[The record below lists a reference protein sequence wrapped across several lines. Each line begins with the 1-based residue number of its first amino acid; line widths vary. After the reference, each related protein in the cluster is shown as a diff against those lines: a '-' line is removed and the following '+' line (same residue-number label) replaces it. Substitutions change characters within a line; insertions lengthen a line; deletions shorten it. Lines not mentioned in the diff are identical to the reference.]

1 MRPVRW
7 LIPNTVWLVTNRCEL
22 EQLLLLPIA
31 GINDLIGAWLARA
44 LEKYGDGIDL
54 YGFVFLGNHFHLLL
68 RDTKGQLSK
77 FMWYFQ
83 TNLAK
88 AINRAL
94 GRKTGRVFARR
105 FDAEMV
111 GDEDAFLGCY
121 AYVLGNA
128 VKAGL
133 VEQASEWPGLSSLE
147 AALTGETMRFVQ
159 FDRTAHHNAT
169 RRGQKV
175 NASKFMKE
183 YEIQLAMPPMW
194 AGKSEE
200 QLGTLVAELV
210 AGFETKQIAARRAEG
225 RGFLGVA
232 GVLSQRPTDR
242 PLESVFTTREYVL
255 CRDPEHREELKR
267 AWRTVTGAYRERFGE
282 MHKAAR
288 LGRRFHSEWPP
299 WTCPPSCMEPVGYA
313 EAA

>member
-1 MRPVRW
+1 MRPIRW
-7 LIPNTVWLVTNRCEL
+7 LVPNTVWLVTNRCEL
-22 EQLLLLPIA
+22 EQLLLLPVA

-111 GDEDAFLGCY
+111 SDEESFLGSY

-133 VEQASEWPGLSSLE
+133 VEHASEWPGLSSLG
-147 AALTGETMRFVQ
+147 ATLADETMRFVQ
-159 FDRTAHHNAT
+159 LDRTAYHNAT
-169 RRGQKV
+169 RRGQQV
-175 NASKFMKE
+175 EPSRFMKE
-183 YEIQLAMPPMW
+183 YEIRLAPPPMW
-194 AGKSEE
+194 VDKSKVERAK
-200 QLGTLVAELV
+200 LVTDLV
-210 AGFETKQIAARRAEG
+210 AGFEARQVAARRAEG

-242 PLESVFTTREYVL
+242 ALEPEFAVREYVL
-255 CRDPEHREELKR
+255 CRDHERRNELKL
-267 AWRTVTGAYRERFGE
+267 AWREVTGMYRERHGE
-282 MHKAAR
+282 LRVAAQH
-288 LGRRFHSEWPP
+288 GRRFHNEWPP
-299 WTCPPSCMEPVGYA
+299 WTCPPSCMEPIGYA
-313 EAA
+313 AAA

>member
-7 LIPNTVWLVTNRCEL
+7 LLPGATWLVSNRCEL
-22 EQLLLLPIA
+22 EQLFLLPFQ
-31 GINDLIGAWLARA
+31 GINELIGGWLARA

-54 YGFVFLGNHFHLLL
+54 YGFIFLGNHFHLLL

-94 GRKTGRVFARR
+94 GRKGGHVFARR
-105 FDAEMV
+105 YDAELIE
-111 GDEDAFLGCY
+111 GEEEFLARY
-121 AYVLGNA
+121 AYVKGNA

-133 VEQASEWPGLSSLE
+133 VARSLDWPGLSSLGS
-147 AALTGETMRFVQ
+147 ALSGETLRFVL
-159 FDRTAHHNAT
+159 FDRTAYHNAT

-175 NASKFMKE
+175 DPARFMKTH
-183 YEIQLAMPPMW
+183 EIRLSVPPMW
-194 AGKSEE
+194 SG
-200 QLGTLVAELV
+200 LNPG
-210 AGFETKQIAARRAEG
+210 ARRYQLEELMASFEAVQVRTRRADG
-225 RGFLGVA
+225 RGFLGVE

-242 PLESVFTTREYVL
+242 PLESSFAPRVYVL
-255 CRDPEHREELKR
+255 CRDPERRAELKA
-267 AWRTVTGAYRERFGE
+267 AWRQVTGAYRERFDA
-282 MHKAAR
+282 HRKASQ
-288 LGRRFHSEWPP
+288 LGRRFISEWPP
-299 WTCPPSCMEPVGYA
+299 WTCPPSCMDPVGYA